1 MEYGQREDQLS
12 HPPGGAGA
20 CAFRPRHADDDADIV
35 ALHALQEPDSAPLT
49 VARYRIEQA
58 EQVADRQGEQWVAV
72 DAGRVVGVGSFASAW
87 WTGHRGSYTVHI
99 AVDRHLWRQGIGG
112 ELSRLLYARLSTLQ
126 ATQLLDWVR
135 ADAAEG
141 RRFAAAQGF
150 HETGAVLEEYRL
162 HVPEAITDP
171 YAGLEGRLK
180 GAGLRVAS
188 LAELGADD
196 EPLLRGLQR
205 LWAGAD
211 DAPPDPER
219 LVASFPS
226 WRREVLDA
234 AGASPETHWVALDGG
249 RPVGMSFLKRLSDD
263 AAENDYT
270 CVAPAYRGQGIAVA
284 LKLRAIAWA
293 RQQGVRWFY
302 TSSEAGNLP
311 MIAIN
316 THLGYQAGARRVAV
330 ARDLSRRCG

>member
-1 MEYGQREDQLS
+1 MEYGRCEDRQS
-12 HPPGGAGA
+12 SPARGADAGA
-20 CAFRPRHADDDADIV
+20 YRLRRADDDADIV

-49 VARYRIEQA
+49 VARYRLEQA
-58 EQVADRQGEQWVAV
+58 EQIVNRRGEQWVAV
-72 DAGRVVGVGSFASAW
+72 DAGRVVGVGSFSSAW
-87 WTGHRGSYTVHI
+87 WTGRRGSYALHI
-99 AVDRHLWRQGIGG
+99 AVDQRRWRQGIGG
-112 ELSRLLYARLSTLQ
+112 ALARLVGARLDALG
-126 ATQLLDWVR
+126 ATRLLDWVR

-141 RRFAAAQGF
+141 RHFAAARGF
-150 HETGAVLEEYRL
+150 RETGAVLEEYRL

-171 YAGLEGRLK
+171 HTGLEGALA

-205 LWAGAD
+205 LWAST
-211 DAPPDPER
+211 DASPPDQGR
-219 LVASFPS
+219 LDASFPS

-234 AGASPETHWVALDGG
+234 AGASPQTHWVALDGG
-249 RPVGMSFLKRLSDD
+249 CPVGMSFLKRLSED

-270 CVAPAYRGQGIAVA
+270 CVAPAYRGRGIAVA
-284 LKLRAIAWA
+284 LKLRAIGWA

-302 TSSEAGNLP
+302 TSSEAGNEP

-316 THLGYQAGARRVAV
+316 RRLGYQAGARRVEV
-330 ARDLSRRCG
+330 ENELS